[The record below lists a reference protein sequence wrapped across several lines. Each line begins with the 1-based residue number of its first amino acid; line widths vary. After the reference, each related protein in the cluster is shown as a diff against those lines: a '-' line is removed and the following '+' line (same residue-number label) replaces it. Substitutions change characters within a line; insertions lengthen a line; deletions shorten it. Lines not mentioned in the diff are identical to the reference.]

1 MDADVST
8 PLEQFTA
15 LLGEDVFFV
24 PCEWG
29 TKKPRHT
36 YKFRPF
42 ASTKSAAYAEL
53 FTLQPTNIAV
63 YLGQA
68 SGGLCAIDFDV
79 DADLDAFLA
88 ANPLLQQTTRSRGS
102 RGAMLWVRIE
112 GRFPRSCKTDHFEWR
127 ADGNLATIHGRHK
140 NGVDYRLLVD
150 APPLTLA
157 FTDIQWPPE
166 WAPSWVYEDA
176 EAIAAALMQEYGQ
189 PFYTNKESKVTGI
202 NERYWAGL
210 YARENRVLY
219 EPDEKSF
226 YLYDEGR
233 GLWQLVTQE
242 AIREAISQR
251 ILEVSRESRQFTLE
265 IQITQTKLKAIVS
278 ALMGIV
284 ENRGAFKVKQRF
296 IHVANGVLRFADDG
310 DIQFGGFS
318 PEDHSRNQSPF
329 AFEAEAECPR
339 FINELIRPAVSPDDA
354 DLLQRWAGLALFGY
368 NLPQRFLI
376 LDHPGAGRHGEHIS
390 TADGVPE

>member
-339 FINELIRPAVSPDDA
+339 RCRPAAALGGPGVVRLQPAAAVPDPGRHA
-354 DLLQRWAGLALFGY
+354 QRRQRHAGA
-368 NLPQRFLI
+368 
-376 LDHPGAGRHGEHIS
+376 DHPGAGRHGEHIS